1 MTNYTVQAG
10 DTLSKIAKAHGTT
23 VSELAKQNGITDVNK
38 IEIGQE
44 LSLGKTT
51 DSTPTPHE
59 EQTVGLDSFEKKSA
73 QNSNDISPFAY
84 ATGGAVAYGVGSK
97 VLPKATSE
105 ARTLYSSAKTGMEK
119 AYAKMKATAKHNA
132 KAVRTFVAQKAKHA
146 AKSAEL
152 HYAFGKDAVQQG
164 VQRSGNAVKNVA
176 HNVAAKARHAA
187 KSAELHYAFGKD
199 AVQQGVQRSGNAV
212 KNVTHNVAQKAKHA
226 AKSAELHYAFGKDA
240 VQKGAKNAINKA
252 KVGGRY
258 TRFIANTKVAPKLIK
273 GASRCAGPLTA
284 IYGMYEV
291 KTAYD
296 KGGEKAAVKQAVK
309 TGGGL
314 AGGWAGAKVGAA
326 VGSFAGPIGT
336 VIGSVAGGI
345 LGYCLGEKLCS

>member
-10 DTLSKIAKAHGTT
+10 DTLTKIAKAHGTS

-51 DSTPTPHE
+51 ASAPKPQQ
-59 EQTVGLDSFEKKSA
+59 EQTVGLDTLETQSKKDSTDLIKGTA
-73 QNSNDISPFAY
+73 LGFGAAY
-84 ATGGAVAYGVGSK
+84 VGAHVYDDVKKHAPK
-97 VLPKATSE
+97 VK
-105 ARTLYSSAKTGMEK
+105 AKTVK
-119 AYAKMKATAKHNA
+119 AYAHMKATAKQNA
-132 KAVRTFVAQKAKHA
+132 NAVRTFVAQKAKHA

-152 HYAFGKDAVQQG
+152 HYAFGKDAVKQG

-176 HNVAAKARHAA
+176 NNVATKAR
-187 KSAELHYAFGKD
+187 
-199 AVQQGVQRSGNAV
+199 
-212 KNVTHNVAQKAKHA
+212 HA

-273 GASRCAGPLTA
+273 GVSRCAGPLAA

-296 KGGEKAAVKQAVK
+296 KGGERAAVRQAVK

-314 AGGWAGAKVGAA
+314 AGGWAGAKIGASL
-326 VGSFAGPIGT
+326 GSFAGPVGT
-336 VIGSVAGGI
+336 VIGGVAGGI

>member
-51 DSTPTPHE
+51 DSTPTPPE
-59 EQTVGLDSFEKKSA
+59 EQTVGLDSFEKKST

-97 VLPKATSE
+97 VLLKAASE
-105 ARTLYSSAKTGMEK
+105 ARTLYSSAKTGTKK
-119 AYAKMKATAKHNA
+119 AYANMKATAKHNA

-176 HNVAAKARHAA
+176 HNVATKAR
-187 KSAELHYAFGKD
+187 
-199 AVQQGVQRSGNAV
+199 
-212 KNVTHNVAQKAKHA
+212 HA

-240 VQKGAKNAINKA
+240 VQKGAKSAVKKA

-273 GASRCAGPLTA
+273 GASRYATPLAIAFEAGKCYKA
-284 IYGMYEV
+284 FDQGAVE
-291 KTAYD
+291 
-296 KGGEKAAVKQAVK
+296 GGKQIAK
-309 TGGGL
+309 STCSL
-314 AGGWAGAKVGAA
+314 AGGWAGAKIGASL
-326 VGSFAGPIGT
+326 GSFAGPVGT
-336 VIGSVAGGI
+336 VIGGVAGGI

>member
-23 VSELAKQNGITDVNK
+23 VSELAKQNGITDINK

-44 LSLGKTT
+44 LSFGKTT
-51 DSTPTPHE
+51 ASAPQTA
-59 EQTVGLDSFEKKSA
+59 EQEKIGLDSFEKKST
-73 QNSNDISPFAY
+73 QKSNELSPLAY

-97 VLPKATSE
+97 VLPKAASE
-105 ARTLYSSAKTGMEK
+105 TRTLYASAKTGTKK

-152 HYAFGKDAVQQG
+152 HYAFGKDAVQKG
-164 VQRSGNAVKNVA
+164 VKRSGNAVKNVA
-176 HNVAAKARHAA
+176 
-187 KSAELHYAFGKD
+187 
-199 AVQQGVQRSGNAV
+199 
-212 KNVTHNVAQKAKHA
+212 HNVAQKAKHA

-240 VQKGAKNAINKA
+240 VQKGVKSAVKKA

-273 GASRCAGPLTA
+273 GASRYAGPLA
-284 IYGMYEV
+284 AVYGMYEV

-296 KGGEKAAVKQAVK
+296 KGGERAAVRQAVK

-326 VGSFAGPIGT
+326 IGSIAGPIGT
-336 VIGSVAGGI
+336 VIGGIAGGI

>member
-51 DSTPTPHE
+51 ASEPQVQQ
-59 EQTVGLDSFEKKSA
+59 EQTVGLDTMEVQSKKDSTDLVKGTA
-73 QNSNDISPFAY
+73 LGFGAAY
-84 ATGGAVAYGVGSK
+84 IGTHVYDDVKKYA
-97 VLPKATSE
+97 PKAK
-105 ARTLYSSAKTGMEK
+105 AKTVK
-119 AYAKMKATAKHNA
+119 AYAYMKATAKHNA
-132 KAVRTFVAQKAKHA
+132 KAVGNFVAQKAKH
-146 AKSAEL
+146 
-152 HYAFGKDAVQQG
+152 
-164 VQRSGNAVKNVA
+164 
-176 HNVAAKARHAA
+176 
-187 KSAELHYAFGKD
+187 
-199 AVQQGVQRSGNAV
+199 
-212 KNVTHNVAQKAKHA
+212 T

-240 VQKGAKNAINKA
+240 VQKGVKNTTNKVKTKVQTAAAKTKTVAGKAVQKA

-273 GASRCAGPLTA
+273 GAARYAAPLAIAFEAGKCYKA
-284 IYGMYEV
+284 FDNGAVE
-291 KTAYD
+291 
-296 KGGEKAAVKQAVK
+296 GGKQIAK
-309 TGGGL
+309 STCSL
-314 AGGWAGAKVGAA
+314 AGGWAGAKIGAA

-336 VIGSVAGGI
+336 VIGGVAGGI

>member
-51 DSTPTPHE
+51 DSTPAPPE
-59 EQTVGLDSFEKKSA
+59 EQTVGLDSFEKKST

-105 ARTLYSSAKTGMEK
+105 ARTLYASAKTGTKK
-119 AYAKMKATAKHNA
+119 AYANMKATAKHNA

-199 AVQQGVQRSGNAV
+199 AVQ
-212 KNVTHNVAQKAKHA
+212 
-226 AKSAELHYAFGKDA
+226 
-240 VQKGAKNAINKA
+240 KGAKSAINKA

-273 GASRCAGPLTA
+273 GASKCAGPLTA
-284 IYGMYEV
+284 IYGMYEI

-296 KGGEKAAVKQAVK
+296 KGGERAAVRQAIK

-314 AGGWAGAKVGAA
+314 AGGWAGAEAGAA
-326 VGSFAGPIGT
+326 IGSIAGPIGT
-336 VIGSVAGGI
+336 VIGGIAGGI

>member
-1 MTNYTVQAG
+1 MADYTVQAC
-10 DTLSKIAKAHGTT
+10 DTLTKIAKAHGTS
-23 VSELAKQNGITDVNK
+23 VSELAKQNGIKDVNK

-51 DSTPTPHE
+51 ASAPKPQQ
-59 EQTVGLDSFEKKSA
+59 EQTVGLDTLETQSKKDSTDLVKGTA
-73 QNSNDISPFAY
+73 LGFGAAYVGAHVYDDVKKHAPKVKAKTVNAY
-84 ATGGAVAYGVGSK
+84 AH
-97 VLPKATSE
+97 
-105 ARTLYSSAKTGMEK
+105 
-119 AYAKMKATAKHNA
+119 MKATAKHNA
-132 KAVRTFVAQKAKHA
+132 KAARTFVAQKA
-146 AKSAEL
+146 
-152 HYAFGKDAVQQG
+152 
-164 VQRSGNAVKNVA
+164 
-176 HNVAAKARHAA
+176 RH
-187 KSAELHYAFGKD
+187 
-199 AVQQGVQRSGNAV
+199 V
-212 KNVTHNVAQKAKHA
+212 

-273 GASRCAGPLTA
+273 GASRCAGPLAA

-296 KGGEKAAVKQAVK
+296 KGGEKAAVRQAVK

-314 AGGWAGAKVGAA
+314 AGGWAGAKIGASL
-326 VGSFAGPIGT
+326 GSFAGPVGT
-336 VIGSVAGGI
+336 VIGGVAGGI

>member
-23 VSELAKQNGITDVNK
+23 VSELAKQNSITDVNK
-38 IEIGQE
+38 IKIGQE

-176 HNVAAKARHAA
+176 NNVAAKAR
-187 KSAELHYAFGKD
+187 
-199 AVQQGVQRSGNAV
+199 
-212 KNVTHNVAQKAKHA
+212 HA

-273 GASRCAGPLTA
+273 GASRCAGPLAA

-296 KGGEKAAVKQAVK
+296 KGGERAAVRQAIK

-314 AGGWAGAKVGAA
+314 AGGWAGAEAGAA
-326 VGSFAGPIGT
+326 IGSIAGPIGT
-336 VIGSVAGGI
+336 VIGGIAGGI